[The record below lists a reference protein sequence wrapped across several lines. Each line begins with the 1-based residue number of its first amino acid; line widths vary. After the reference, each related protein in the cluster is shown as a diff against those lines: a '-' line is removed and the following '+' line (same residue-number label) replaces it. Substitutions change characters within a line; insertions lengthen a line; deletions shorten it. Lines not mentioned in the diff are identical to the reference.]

1 MISCRSMSRIVLVAF
16 VVGMLAACVR
26 QDSEDY
32 CDNHYLYHEPHA
44 ENIGI
49 LNILH
54 SEDGRVAIKFSLTKS
69 LIGRRSESAGG
80 SLVQIIELLSD
91 QDKVFKLQ
99 SETDCTVDVA
109 VVRSADARILASYG
123 MDCDVDTRIGQIDIP
138 LLDVLPEIDEVEVE
152 ITTPA
157 TTKHFAISRQCDNAI
172 FRLQTGSD
180 D

>member
-1 MISCRSMSRIVLVAF
+1 MISCRSMFRIVLVTF
-16 VVGMLAACVR
+16 VVGMLAACVK
-26 QDSEDY
+26 QDSADY
-32 CDNHYLYHEPHA
+32 CNNHDLYHESHA
-44 ENIGI
+44 ENVGV
-49 LNILH
+49 LNISH
-54 SEDGRVAIKFSLTKS
+54 SEDGRVVVKFSLPKS
-69 LIGRRSESAGG
+69 LIGRRSESAGR

-109 VVRSADARILASYG
+109 VVRSADAGILASYG
-123 MDCDVDTRIGQIDIP
+123 MDCGADTRIGQIDIP
-138 LLDVLPEIDEVEVE
+138 LFDVLPEIDEVEVE

-172 FRLQTGSD
+172 FRLQTRRD